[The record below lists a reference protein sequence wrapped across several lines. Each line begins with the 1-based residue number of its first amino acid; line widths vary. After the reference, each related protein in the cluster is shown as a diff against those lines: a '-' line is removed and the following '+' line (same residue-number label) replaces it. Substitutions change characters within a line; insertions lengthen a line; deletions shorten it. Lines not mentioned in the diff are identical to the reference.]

1 MNQEIDYSE
10 KNYWILVLCFTLC
23 IFGAHQFYLGNK
35 KAGFIRLG
43 WTIILIGLPISLI
56 LSIKDMVQLY
66 RGKLYDSKGLP
77 VITPQEHSA
86 DIVDAAKANFD
97 TAKAEFSEAK
107 AEFSE
112 AIREIKKD

>member
-43 WTIILIGLPISLI
+43 WTIILIGPS
-56 LSIKDMVQLY
+56 
-66 RGKLYDSKGLP
+66 
-77 VITPQEHSA
+77 
-86 DIVDAAKANFD
+86 N
-97 TAKAEFSEAK
+97 
-107 AEFSE
+107 
-112 AIREIKKD
+112 